1 MRELKPLAEQT
12 QPGAIVLTWAD
23 VEDEDAGARLL
34 LPVDDRLRELVA
46 ATAGGDPAPGAAGD
60 DPAAAAEPA
69 PARPVLRAAADPED
83 PSPEPAEPPAPATP
97 KYVMAPREIQDR
109 VRAGASVA
117 ELMEETGMSFRRID
131 AFAHPVLNDRAR
143 IAEQGRLSHP
153 RRSDGPAELT
163 LEEILAT
170 AFAARGQ
177 DLADATWDARRDRTG
192 QWIVSL
198 TWTTGMS
205 EAVAEWSWHEE
216 SPGHG
221 TTVSRNSLAAEL
233 VDPEQHRPRRGLS
246 AVAEG
251 ARAPAPVDSGAEPA
265 EEDPAEEEF
274 LRHPDGEAPPRRRRK
289 TVMPSWEDVLL
300 GVRPTD
306 RK

>member
-1 MRELKPLAEQT
+1 MRELRPLAEQT

-23 VEDEDAGARLL
+23 VEDEDAAARLV

-46 ATAGGDPAPGAAGD
+46 AAPEAAGD
-60 DPAAAAEPA
+60 EPAPAEDPA
-69 PARPVLRAAADPED
+69 PARPALRAAADPGD
-83 PSPEPAEPPAPATP
+83 AAAEPAEPAAPAAP

-109 VRAGASVA
+109 VRAGSSVA

-170 AFAARGQ
+170 AFAARGL
-177 DLADATWDARRDRTG
+177 DLAEATWDARRDRTG

-246 AVAEG
+246 AVADG
-251 ARAPAPVDSGAEPA
+251 ARAPAPVDAGAEPA
-265 EEDPAEEEF
+265 AEEPDEEEEF